1 MGAPDDSPP
10 IEDVLGIQFDDPG
23 LLTQALTH
31 RSFVN
36 ESDSGV
42 DERDNERL
50 EFLGDAVLDLI
61 VADLLYR
68 RYPHADEGE
77 LTQLRAAIV
86 KTESLAQ
93 LGSNCRLGEYLR
105 IGHGEELS
113 GGRQRA
119 TLLCQAFEALVGAIY
134 LDRGL
139 PALLNFVTPPL
150 LGLLDHIVEN
160 RLHIDARSQL
170 QERVQARLNIPPDYR
185 VTGAAG
191 PEHAKEFRVEV
202 AIGDVILGAGIGAS
216 KRAAARDAARVAL
229 QQLEAD
235 GLPDSVLQS
244 REGAGDEFG

>member
-1 MGAPDDSPP
+1 MRVQEDSPP
-10 IEDVLGIQFDDPG
+10 IEEVLGIQFKDPG
-23 LLTQALTH
+23 LLSQALTH

-36 ESDSGV
+36 ESDSGA

-68 RYPHADEGE
+68 RYPQADEGE
-77 LTQLRAAIV
+77 LTQLRAAAV
-86 KTESLAQ
+86 KTESLAR

-134 LDRGL
+134 LDQGID
-139 PALLNFVTPPL
+139 ALLDFVRPPL
-150 LGLLDHIVEN
+150 LEQLERIVEH

-170 QERVQARLNIPPDYR
+170 QERVQARLNITPDYR

-202 AIGDVILGAGIGAS
+202 TIGDAVLGAGAGAS

-229 QQLEAD
+229 KQIETE
-235 GLPDSVLQS
+235 GLPDSVLFDS
-244 REGAGDEFG
+244 KRS